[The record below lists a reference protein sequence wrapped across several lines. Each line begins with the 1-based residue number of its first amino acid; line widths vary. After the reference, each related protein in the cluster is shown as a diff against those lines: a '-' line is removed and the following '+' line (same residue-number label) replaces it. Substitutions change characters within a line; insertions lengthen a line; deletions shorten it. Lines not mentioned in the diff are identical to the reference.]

1 MIDDN
6 ELIKFPDK
14 LEKYF
19 EFAESMEEQKQRENA
34 KVLQK
39 KKHLEDFIKRF
50 GAKATKAKQAK
61 SKQKQ
66 IDRLADIHSKKISY
80 FPKVPIP
87 EATTTG
93 KNILESKS
101 SGLSYPG
108 KEVLQ
113 EFELQIF
120 RSQKIAILG
129 ENGVGKTTL
138 LKYLAGVLK
147 DNSGDSPRYYKNC
160 EPAYFAQHL
169 EDELEPEKTLF
180 EQVSNKCSVDISDQ
194 EIADTL
200 GHLGFSDLDWQKKI
214 AVLSG
219 GEKMRVVLAW
229 VLLKKS
235 AFLLLD
241 EPTNHLDFQTVE
253 ALAEALKETNSCVVF
268 VSHDRSFVN
277 KVAKNIFEI
286 TEKKLQIYPGNYQDY
301 VAQKRLQK
309 PSKTE
314 TSTSSVHK
322 TKASNEKFNYKE
334 EKKKLEKD
342 KRALQQKTESLE
354 QEMEKLEQEI
364 LELNELLTKDA
375 QLANKENIEL
385 LNKKGSLKQE
395 KENQYFHALEKLEKT
410 EKLISDLIN

>member
-138 LKYLAGVLK
+138 LKYLACVLK

-169 EDELEPEKTLF
+169 EDELEPDKTLF
-180 EQVSNKCSVDISDQ
+180 EQVSKKCSVDISDQ

-314 TSTSSVHK
+314 TSTSSVNK

-364 LELNELLTKDA
+364 LELNELLSKDS

-395 KENQYFHALEKLEKT
+395 KENQYFQALENLEKT
-410 EKLISDLIN
+410 EKLICDLIN